1 MQLNTI
7 AGRTYNDLSQYP
19 VVRARSAPPTR
30 PSGRPALVHPSV
42 GTDGGQALSLVLG
55 PCCPRPGL
63 CLLPLR
69 TPLRPTLF
77 PSWPVFSEGESCP
90 KQSLLL
96 PYSPF
101 RWLFLPVGCTHLPK
115 GEGRAGWAGRPSGPS
130 CSSCPGGR
138 PVPLGPTGL
147 CVPNLGSQQPGCLPG
162 PVQAHRC
169 GEPQA
174 CSAREGEV
182 SMWAR
187 PGEGVGMGEGR
198 ASADSPLIAA
208 PGMRALRTQRAP
220 LTSSTMAPTIPTQ
233 QA

>member
-19 VVRARSAPPTR
+19 VVRARSAPPTC
-30 PSGRPALVHPSV
+30 PSGQPALVHPSV

-69 TPLRPTLF
+69 THSGPLFSPPGLFSLKGNLVLNSLSCSPTAPL
-77 PSWPVFSEGESCP
+77 SGMS
-90 KQSLLL
+90 
-96 PYSPF
+96 
-101 RWLFLPVGCTHLPK
+101 LPVGCTHLPE

-198 ASADSPLIAA
+198 ASADCPLIAA